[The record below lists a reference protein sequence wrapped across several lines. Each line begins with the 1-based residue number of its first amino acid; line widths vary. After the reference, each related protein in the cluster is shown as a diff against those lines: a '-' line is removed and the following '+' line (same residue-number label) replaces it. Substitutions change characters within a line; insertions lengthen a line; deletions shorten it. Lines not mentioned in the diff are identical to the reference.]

1 MLSNKAEA
9 YTSDREKQTYTTG
22 ADRSLQIVL
31 WTLWTIAVVGMAFW
45 NWWADV
51 AAQRPV
57 DLLGIVI
64 NTILAG
70 LVGMLAIT
78 LVELWLQPERFLE

>member
-9 YTSDREKQTYTTG
+9 YTSDREKQTYTAH

-31 WTLWTIAVVGMAFW
+31 WTLWTIAVVGIAFW

>member
-9 YTSDREKQTYTTG
+9 YTSDREKQTYTPG

>member
-9 YTSDREKQTYTTG
+9 YTSDREKQTYTPGT
-22 ADRSLQIVL
+22 DRSLQVVL

-51 AAQRPV
+51 AAQQPV

>member
-1 MLSNKAEA
+1 
-9 YTSDREKQTYTTG
+9 
-22 ADRSLQIVL
+22 
-31 WTLWTIAVVGMAFW
+31 MAFW

>member
-1 MLSNKAEA
+1 MLPNKAET
-9 YTSDREKQTYTTG
+9 YTPDREKQTYTTG

-31 WTLWTIAVVGMAFW
+31 WTLWTIVVVGMASW
-45 NWWADV
+45 NWWADIT
-51 AAQRPV
+51 AQRPV

-64 NTILAG
+64 NCILAG
-70 LVGMLAIT
+70 LLGMLAIT